1 MNTNDIMVLG
11 LGLQAPW
18 HLKNQHLDLEK
29 TPNEL
34 QLEIAADRGSQYPC
48 PECQQMCSAH
58 DFTEKKWRHL
68 NFFQHHCY
76 ISARV
81 PRIKC
86 PEHGV
91 RLVKVPWAR
100 EGSGFTLLFEQA
112 ALTLVREMPVNSAA
126 RIIGITDKRLWRVV
140 FYYVSEALSQ
150 FDFSEVRA
158 IGLDETAS
166 KRGHNYVTIFI
177 DMDKTS
183 EPVLFVTSGKGKET
197 IKEFRSTLEA
207 KGGKAENIAEVV
219 CDMSP
224 AFLSGVKEHLPD
236 SNVTI
241 DWFHIV
247 QKFVKSVDDTRK
259 IEHRNVTLPRGAR
272 YAVLKGNKKRLTTA
286 QVAALDT
293 LLEMKSETATAWQ
306 IKESLAWIRN
316 AESIDQAEDRINI
329 FIEKAT
335 HLLDGSKYT
344 SSVKDALSTLKKH
357 ANQIIQRWTS
367 TYTNARL
374 EGLNSLFQAARNR
387 ARGYRNNETF
397 ITMIYMI
404 ASPAGSI
411 LKSI

>member
-18 HLKNQHLDLEK
+18 RLVDQHLDLEK
-29 TPNEL
+29 KPHEL

-48 PECQQMCSAH
+48 PQCQKMCSAH

-76 ISARV
+76 ITARV
-81 PRIKC
+81 PRVIC

-112 ALTLVREMPVNSAA
+112 ALTLVREMPVNAAA
-126 RIIGITDKRLWRVV
+126 RIIGITDKRLWRIV
-140 FYYVSEALSQ
+140 FHYVNKALSQ
-150 FDFSEVRA
+150 FDFSEVRS

-166 KRGHNYVTIFI
+166 KRGHNYVTTFI
-177 DMDKTS
+177 DMEKSS
-183 EPVLFVTSGKGKET
+183 EPVLFVTSGKGKKT
-197 IKEFRSTLEA
+197 VQEFTTFLEA
-207 KGGKAENIAEVV
+207 KGGKVDNIAEVV

-224 AFLSGVKEHLPD
+224 AFLSAVKEHLPK

-259 IEHRNVTLPRGAR
+259 LEHRFINLPPGSR
-272 YAVLKGNKKRLTTA
+272 YAVLKGKNKRLTSKQVTA
-286 QVAALDT
+286 LST
-293 LLEMKSETATAWQ
+293 LLETKCETATAWQ

-316 AESIDQAEDRINI
+316 AESIEQAEERINV

-335 HLLDGSKYT
+335 LLVKGNKYT
-344 SSVKDALSTLKKH
+344 ASVLDALATLKKH
-357 ANQIIQRWTS
+357 ANQVIQRWAS

-397 ITMIYMI
+397 IAMIYMI